1 MNMNTCINCNKPNP
15 DNWFHCKCCGERS
28 SEPKFTTNLYMIGDA
43 AKRSDFEISTT
54 TMDKT
59 IERAKKER
67 AEEGQNFWRG
77 KLKQYKKRKGLKYAN
92 G

>member
-1 MNMNTCINCNKPNP
+1 
-15 DNWFHCKCCGERS
+15 
-28 SEPKFTTNLYMIGDA
+28 MIGDA

>member
-1 MNMNTCINCNKPNP
+1 
-15 DNWFHCKCCGERS
+15 
-28 SEPKFTTNLYMIGDA
+28 MIGEA

-67 AEEGQNFWRG
+67 AKEGQDFWRG
-77 KLKQYKKRKGLKYAN
+77 KLKEFNKRKRYAHS
-92 G
+92 